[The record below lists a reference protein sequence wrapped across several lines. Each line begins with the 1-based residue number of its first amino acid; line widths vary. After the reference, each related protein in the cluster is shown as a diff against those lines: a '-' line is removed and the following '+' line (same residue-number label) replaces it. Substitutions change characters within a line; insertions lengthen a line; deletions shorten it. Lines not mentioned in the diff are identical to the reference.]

1 MTRKK
6 KILIAKGVCWT
17 ACVIGAAMYNAF
29 GYIRGKEDGY
39 DEAIADVNASAR
51 ENGIDLRIA
60 RKERN

>member
-29 GYIRGKEDGY
+29 GYIRGEEAGY
-39 DEAIADVNASAR
+39 DKAIADFNASAR
-51 ENGIDLRIA
+51 ENGIDFRVA
-60 RKERN
+60 RKEKY